1 MYRFFMR
8 FTAAELVAALTA
20 RNLHGDSAH
29 LVGPDVEID
38 GVSFD
43 SREVRPGQ
51 LFVPIVAERDG
62 HDYIGDALAAGAVAY
77 LTSRDDSHDRF
88 GATAVRVRDTA
99 EALIDAGGWVRT
111 LFPASTVVIG
121 VTGSVGKTSTKDLI
135 AVALSSVIT
144 TTANVRSFNNEQ
156 GLPVTIVNAPADT
169 RALVLEMGMRGF
181 GQIAD
186 LCRIARPSIGVVTRV
201 GEAHTE
207 LVGGLEGVARAK
219 GELIEALPP
228 QGFAILNADDERVR
242 ALASRSSAP
251 VILYGESVDADVRIE
266 GLTVDE
272 LGRARFDVVIGG
284 ERASVALAIP
294 GRHMASNAAAALAVG
309 HALGLSLS
317 TLAGALSA
325 AEVSDRRMQVRRTT
339 RGATVIDDS
348 YNANP
353 TSMEAALRTL
363 ADMNADHKVA
373 LLGVMA
379 ELEDPHDAHR
389 RIAGLVRELG
399 LELLA
404 VGTESYGVVPLTID
418 EAVAS
423 LATLGPDAVAL
434 VKGSRVA
441 GLDRVVDA
449 AVT

>member
-1 MYRFFMR
+1 MR
-8 FTAAELVAALTA
+8 FTAADLVAALSA
-20 RNLHGDSAH
+20 RNLTGDSAR
-29 LVGPDVEID
+29 LQGPDVDID

-43 SREVRPGQ
+43 SRDIRPGQ
-51 LFVPIVAERDG
+51 LFVPMVADRDG

-77 LTSRDDSHDRF
+77 LTSRDDAHERF
-88 GATAVRVRDTA
+88 GGTAIQVPDTA
-99 EALIDAGGWVRT
+99 EALIDTGGWVRT

-135 AVALSSVIT
+135 TVAVGGRIK

-156 GLPVTIVNAPADT
+156 GLPVTIINAPADT

-181 GQIAD
+181 AQIAG

-207 LVGGLEGVARAK
+207 LVGGLDGVARAK

-228 QGFAILNADDERVR
+228 QGFAVLNADDPRVR
-242 ALASRSSAP
+242 AMGSRSTAP
-251 VILYGESVDADVRIE
+251 VILYGESNDADVRID
-266 GLTVDE
+266 GLIVDE
-272 LGRARFDVVIGG
+272 RGCASFDVVIGDD
-284 ERASVALAIP
+284 RATVDLVIP

-309 HALGLSLS
+309 HALGLPLP
-317 TLAGALSA
+317 AMAQALGRA
-325 AEVSDRRMQVRRTT
+325 TVSDRRMQLRSSEA
-339 RGATVIDDS
+339 GAIIIDDS

-363 ADMNADHKVA
+363 ADMTAGRRVA

-379 ELEDPHDAHR
+379 ELDDPVRGHR
-389 RIAGLVRELG
+389 RIAAVAASLGIDVMAVATDLYGLTALSIEDAIATLRS
-399 LELLA
+399 LA
-404 VGTESYGVVPLTID
+404 VGD
-418 EAVAS
+418 
-423 LATLGPDAVAL
+423 VAL

-441 GLDRVVDA
+441 ELDRLVDA
-449 AVT
+449 VAV

>member
-1 MYRFFMR
+1 MR
-8 FTAAELVAALTA
+8 FTAAELVAALSA
-20 RNLHGDSAH
+20 RNLHGDSAR

-38 GVSFD
+38 GVAFD

-62 HDYIGDALAAGAVAY
+62 HDFIGDALAAGAVAY
-77 LTSRDDSHDRF
+77 LTSRDDSHRRF
-88 GATAVRVRDTA
+88 GGTAIRVRDTA
-99 EALIDAGGWVRT
+99 EALVDTGGWART
-111 LFPASTVVIG
+111 LFPASTVVVG
-121 VTGSVGKTSTKDLI
+121 VTGSVGKTSTKDFI
-135 AVALSSVIT
+135 AVALSSCIT

-207 LVGGLEGVARAK
+207 LVGGLDGVARAK

-242 ALASRSSAP
+242 AMTSRSSAP
-251 VILYGESVDADVRIE
+251 VILYGESADADVRIE
-266 GLTVDE
+266 RLALDDR
-272 LGRARFDVVIGG
+272 GRARFDVVIGDD
-284 ERASVALAIP
+284 RAPVTLTIP

-309 HALGLSLS
+309 HALGLPLS
-317 TLAGALSA
+317 PMALALGRAV
-325 AEVSDRRMQVRRTT
+325 VSDRRMQVRRTA
-339 RGATVIDDS
+339 RGATIIDDS

-389 RIAGLVRELG
+389 RIADVVRGLG
-399 LELLA
+399 LDLLV
-404 VGTESYGVVPLTID
+404 VGTDSYGVAPLSID
-418 EAVAS
+418 EAIAR
-423 LATLGPDAVAL
+423 LAALGPDAVAL

-441 GLDRVVDA
+441 GLERVVDA
-449 AVT
+449 SVV